1 MDIAV
6 IKKLID
12 NAMNE
17 HNKFVTKVKVGERY
31 YSNNNDITYIKSPS
45 NNSVPDTSENPLRNA
60 DNRIPFNWHGF
71 LVNQKASYMFTY
83 TPTFDVG
90 DDNVNSSITDILG
103 DSYPKVSKTL
113 CVNASN
119 GGVSWLHVWKNV
131 DNEFKYAVVDSKQII
146 AVYSNDLEKKLIAI
160 LRVYD
165 IKDEEAKDIT
175 IYEYWTDKE
184 CYAFRSDKGLTTN
197 LSIHSMFTK
206 TNLDTGM
213 SEQVNV
219 FTHDFGEVPFI
230 EFPNN
235 DLKTSDLD
243 NVKALIDTYDKVFSG
258 FVNDIEDI
266 QEVIFVLTNYGGTD
280 LDEFLGNL
288 KRYKTVDM
296 QNSGPDD
303 KSGLST
309 ITIDIPVEARNKLLE
324 MTEKKIYI
332 QGQGVDP
339 NPEKFGNASGV
350 ALKYL
355 YTLLELKAGLMETE
369 FRLAFGKLIRMIC
382 RHLGYKPKSITQ
394 TWTRNK
400 KQNELET
407 SQIANNSKDVISDKS
422 ILKNHP
428 WVDNAEQE
436 EQELIEQSKRKLEE
450 QQKAFGSY
458 TFKQGND
465 VDGQEED

>member
-1 MDIAV
+1 MDITT
-6 IKKLID
+6 IKRLID
-12 NAMNE
+12 NAMTE
-17 HNKFVTKVKVGERY
+17 HTKFVGRVKVGERY
-31 YSNNNDITYIKSPS
+31 YSNDNDIVYRKSPS

-83 TPTFDVG
+83 PPTFDVG
-90 DDNVNSSITDILG
+90 DDSVNSAIADILG
-103 DSYPKVSKTL
+103 DGYPKVSKTL
-113 CVNASN
+113 CINASN
-119 GGVSWLHVWKNV
+119 GGRSWLHVWKNE

-146 AVYSNDLEKKLIAI
+146 ALYSNDLEKRLIAI

-165 IKDEEAKDIT
+165 IKDEKAKDIT

-184 CYAFRSDKGLTTN
+184 CYAFKSDNGITTN
-197 LSIHSMFTK
+197 LSVHNMFTQ

-213 SEQVNV
+213 SEHVSV

-230 EFPNN
+230 EFSNN

-288 KRYKTVDM
+288 KRYKSIDM
-296 QNSGPDD
+296 QNSGGDD

-324 MTEKKIYI
+324 MTEKKIYV

-355 YTLLELKAGLMETE
+355 YTLLELKSGLMETE
-369 FRLAFGKLIRMIC
+369 FRLAFGKLLRMVC
-382 RHLGYKPKSITQ
+382 KHLGYKPKSIIQ
-394 TWTRNK
+394 TWTRNMI
-400 KQNELET
+400 QNDVELAEIGAK
-407 SQIANNSKDVISDKS
+407 SVGNISDKT
-422 ILKNHP
+422 IIKNHP
-428 WVDNAEQE
+428 WVEDAETELKQIKE
-436 EQELIEQSKRKLEE
+436 ERQKQVEQGLPYK
-450 QQKAFGSY
+450 
-458 TFKQGND
+458 
-465 VDGQEED
+465 DGEIDGEG

>member
-1 MDIAV
+1 MDIIT

-12 NAMNE
+12 NSMSDHSKCVN
-17 HNKFVTKVKVGERY
+17 NIKVGERY
-31 YSNNNDITYIKSPS
+31 YSNNNDIKYKKSPS
-45 NNSVPDTSENPLRNA
+45 NNSVPKTSVNHLRNA

-83 TPTFDVG
+83 PPTFDVG
-90 DDNVNSSITDILG
+90 DDKVNSAITDALG
-103 DSYPKVSKTL
+103 DSYAKVSKTL

-119 GGVSWLHVWKNV
+119 GGTSWLHIWKNE
-131 DNEFKYAVVDSKQII
+131 NHEFKYAVVDTKQII
-146 AVYSNDLEKKLIAI
+146 AIYSNDLEKKLIAV

-165 IKDEEAKDIT
+165 SKDEKAKDIT
-175 IYEYWTDKE
+175 VYEYWTDKE
-184 CYAFRSDKGLTTN
+184 CYAFRSDKGLTANMSTHD
-197 LSIHSMFTK
+197 IFTK
-206 TNLDTGM
+206 TNLDTGL
-213 SEQVNV
+213 SEQVSV

-235 DLKTSDLD
+235 DLKSSDLD

-296 QNSGPDD
+296 QNSGADD

-324 MTEKKIYI
+324 MTEKKIYV

-355 YTLLELKAGLMETE
+355 YTLLELKSGLLETE
-369 FRLAFGKLIRMIC
+369 FRLSFGKLIRIIC
-382 RHLGYKPKSITQ
+382 KHLGYSPQKVTQ
-394 TWTRNK
+394 SWTRNMIT
-400 KQNELET
+400 NDLEDA
-407 SQIANNSKDVISDKS
+407 QIAQISSGIIPGK
-422 ILKNHP
+422 LVRRRHP
-428 WVDNAEQE
+428 WVEDAEEAEILLQE
-436 EQELIEQSKRKLEE
+436 EEQNEIDKINPYAKAGEGNEE
-450 QQKAFGSY
+450 
-458 TFKQGND
+458 
-465 VDGQEED
+465 